1 MKTTLF
7 ALIFSAALC
16 CLALPLQAAENKP
29 AAQEKKDA
37 QYQSVEERRLME
49 SINETTATGA
59 ASERENLENRKKE
72 LKRLEEEVDK
82 KLDQLNQLRLNI
94 EKLLAAKDAEEQK
107 RISELAK
114 MYEKM
119 SAEKAAAVFTTLD
132 KDLAIAILG
141 QMKTKSAARILNNM
155 ERDKAAKLTTAFSA
169 VENQ

>member
-7 ALIFSAALC
+7 TLIFSAALC
-16 CLALPLQAAENKP
+16 CLALPLQAAETNP
-29 AAQEKKDA
+29 AAQAKKDA

-59 ASERENLENRKKE
+59 ASDRENLENRKKE

>member
-7 ALIFSAALC
+7 AIIFSAALG
-16 CLALPLQAAENKP
+16 CLALALQAAENKTP
-29 AAQEKKDA
+29 APESQEP
-37 QYQSVEERRLME
+37 QYQSVKERRLME

-59 ASERENLENRKKE
+59 SSERENLENRKKE

-82 KLDQLNQLRLNI
+82 KLEQLNQLRLNI

-119 SAEKAAAVFTTLD
+119 TAEKAAAIFSTLD

>member
-1 MKTTLF
+1 MNKALF
-7 ALIFSAALC
+7 SLVLWAALC
-16 CLALPLQAAENKP
+16 CLSLPLHAAENQPKSQKS
-29 AAQEKKDA
+29 QEP

-49 SINETTATGA
+49 AIDETTATGA
-59 ASERENLENRKKE
+59 ASERENLESRKKE
-72 LKRLEEEVDK
+72 LKRLEDEVDK

-107 RISELAK
+107 RIGELAK

-119 SAEKAAAVFTTLD
+119 TAEKAAAIFSTLD

>member
-1 MKTTLF
+1 MKTPLITLLF
-7 ALIFSAALC
+7 WVALC
-16 CLALPLQAAENKP
+16 CFSLPVYTAENKTN
-29 AAQEKKDA
+29 AQNSQDP

-49 SINETTATGA
+49 SINETTVTGA

>member
-1 MKTTLF
+1 MKTTQF
-7 ALIFSAALC
+7 ALIFSATLC
-16 CLALPLQAAENKP
+16 CLALPLQAAENNP
-29 AAQEKKDA
+29 AAQEKKAA

-49 SINETTATGA
+49 SINETAATGA